1 MTAPPERG
9 PEDAPGGGPVREAV
23 SAVPDRHGNG
33 RGPHA
38 EVIALIRVADIP
50 SRRLLY
56 AVGLREAERRERR
69 GADQVLHS
77 SRGPASAG

>member
-1 MTAPPERG
+1 M
-9 PEDAPGGGPVREAV
+9 
-23 SAVPDRHGNG
+23 
-33 RGPHA
+33 
-38 EVIALIRVADIP
+38 IALIRVADIP

-69 GADQVLHS
+69 GADQVLYS